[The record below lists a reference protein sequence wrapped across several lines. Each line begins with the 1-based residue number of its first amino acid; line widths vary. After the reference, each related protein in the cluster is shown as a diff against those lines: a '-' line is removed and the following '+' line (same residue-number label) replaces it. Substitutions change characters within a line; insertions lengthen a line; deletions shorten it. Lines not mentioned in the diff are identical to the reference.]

1 LNVPHQKLFYDV
13 KVLNSM
19 DLPAEWSGNEK
30 LSLTDRKMD
39 YFCRGELAERS
50 IAAVLKTVVLKG
62 TWGSNP

>member
-1 LNVPHQKLFYDV
+1 
-13 KVLNSM
+13 M